1 MTTDRKAKQ
10 KQNKK
15 MKKLYLAK
23 IRERYPSAYRYKE
36 HEDGTFTVFCRE
48 VETHHKLKSIRCR
61 IKLEPKIDTK

>member
-1 MTTDRKAKQ
+1 
-10 KQNKK
+10 

-48 VETHHKLKSIRCR
+48 LETHHKLKSIRCR
-61 IKLEPKIDTK
+61 IKLEPKIDTE